1 MVARY
6 VVEQHFGSLCSYED
20 CAPASETDCYQ
31 AVFKTA
37 MALCSKQ
44 RKSQVKR
51 TGTVQRLSLQKRVA
65 RQKKALLS
73 LAGIGASGF
82 TDISVEHD
90 TYLHEKP

>member
-1 MVARY
+1 MARR
-6 VVEQHFGSLCSYED
+6 
-20 CAPASETDCYQ
+20 
-31 AVFKTA
+31 
-37 MALCSKQ
+37 SKQ
-44 RKSQVKR
+44 NKSHAK
-51 TGTVQRLSLQKRVA
+51 RLSRIQQRGLQQRVA

>member
-1 MVARY
+1 
-6 VVEQHFGSLCSYED
+6 
-20 CAPASETDCYQ
+20 
-31 AVFKTA
+31 
-37 MALCSKQ
+37 MALRSKQ
-44 RKSQVKR
+44 QKPPVKR
-51 TGTVQRLSLQKRVA
+51 TLTVQRVSLQKRVA

>member
-1 MVARY
+1 MPLRR
-6 VVEQHFGSLCSYED
+6 
-20 CAPASETDCYQ
+20 
-31 AVFKTA
+31 
-37 MALCSKQ
+37 KQ
-44 RKSQVKR
+44 RKSQAKR
-51 TGTVQRLSLQKRVA
+51 TAPVQPRDLQKRVA

>member
-1 MVARY
+1 M
-6 VVEQHFGSLCSYED
+6 
-20 CAPASETDCYQ
+20 
-31 AVFKTA
+31 
-37 MALCSKQ
+37 
-44 RKSQVKR
+44 
-51 TGTVQRLSLQKRVA
+51 RVA

>member
-1 MVARY
+1 
-6 VVEQHFGSLCSYED
+6 
-20 CAPASETDCYQ
+20 
-31 AVFKTA
+31 
-37 MALCSKQ
+37 MALHRKQ
-44 RKSQVKR
+44 RKPQVKR
-51 TGTVQRLSLQKRVA
+51 NLTVQRLSLQKRVA

>member
-1 MVARY
+1 
-6 VVEQHFGSLCSYED
+6 
-20 CAPASETDCYQ
+20 
-31 AVFKTA
+31 
-37 MALCSKQ
+37 MALRSKQ
-44 RKSQVKR
+44 RKPQIKR
-51 TGTVQRLSLQKRVA
+51 TVTVQRLSLKKRVA

>member
-1 MVARY
+1 
-6 VVEQHFGSLCSYED
+6 
-20 CAPASETDCYQ
+20 
-31 AVFKTA
+31 
-37 MALCSKQ
+37 MALRRKQ
-44 RKSQVKR
+44 RKPHAKR
-51 TGTVQRLSLQKRVA
+51 TVTVQRMSLQSRVA

>member
-1 MVARY
+1 
-6 VVEQHFGSLCSYED
+6 
-20 CAPASETDCYQ
+20 
-31 AVFKTA
+31 
-37 MALCSKQ
+37 MALRSKQ
-44 RKSQVKR
+44 QKPPAKR
-51 TGTVQRLSLQKRVA
+51 ASTTQRLSLQKRVA

>member
-1 MVARY
+1 MTLRR
-6 VVEQHFGSLCSYED
+6 
-20 CAPASETDCYQ
+20 
-31 AVFKTA
+31 
-37 MALCSKQ
+37 KQ
-44 RKSQVKR
+44 RKFQAKR
-51 TGTVQRLSLQKRVA
+51 TVPVQPRDLRKRVA

>member
-1 MVARY
+1 MKSR
-6 VVEQHFGSLCSYED
+6 
-20 CAPASETDCYQ
+20 
-31 AVFKTA
+31 
-37 MALCSKQ
+37 
-44 RKSQVKR
+44 RKSKGPVKR
-51 TGTVQRLSLQKRVA
+51 TARGRRSNMDRLVA